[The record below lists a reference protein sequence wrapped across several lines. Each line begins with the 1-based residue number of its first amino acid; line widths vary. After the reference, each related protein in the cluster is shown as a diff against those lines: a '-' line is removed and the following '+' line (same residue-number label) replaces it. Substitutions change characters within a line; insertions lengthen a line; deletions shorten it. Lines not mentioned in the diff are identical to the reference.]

1 MICVNAF
8 ILFYSSVSSMINS
21 LAAVLWTDFLKLKFG
36 HLSDNKATIINK
48 ILGKMHLGY
57 INNMYIPYMQFIVEL
72 TKTYVILKHNYNLL
86 AFAFGCLGIGL
97 GIAVS
102 KLPGT
107 VLQVSDF
114 L

>member
-36 HLSDNKATIINK
+36 HLSENKATIINK

-72 TKTYVILKHNYNLL
+72 TKTYVILKHNFSL
-86 AFAFGCLGIGL
+86 CLW
-97 GIAVS
+97 
-102 KLPGT
+102 LPWDRTWYCCFKASRDSFTG
-107 VLQVSDF
+107 Q
-114 L
+114 